1 MLVRGRRPKSALAS
15 HAAFATNPQATLQDG
30 LQGGLVY
37 VDVPYLNG
45 RTTSHLGYALARS
58 LGAASPPV
66 YSESCRNYSVLF
78 SVGEYRGCGGSIP

>member
-37 VDVPYLNG
+37 VEVPYLNG
-45 RTTSHLGYALARS
+45 ATTSHLDY
-58 LGAASPPV
+58 
-66 YSESCRNYSVLF
+66 VL
-78 SVGEYRGCGGSIP
+78 GGSLEDAGF

>member
-37 VDVPYLNG
+37 VEVPCLNG
-45 RTTSHLGYALARS
+45 ATQTHLGYV
-58 LGAASPPV
+58 LGAVSAPV
-66 YSESCRNYSVLF
+66 AER
-78 SVGEYRGCGGSIP
+78 